1 VRLVVTGS
9 GGGLGTAFTSIVPSH
24 HEVLAL
30 AHRDLDVGDHH
41 AVMATIPA
49 LRPEAIVN
57 LAAFTDVD
65 GNERDPARAW
75 RDNALGPQSLAL
87 AARASGAAL
96 LHVSTD
102 FVFDGRKGAPYH
114 ELDAPGPLSVYA
126 RSKLGGERFVRQML
140 PEHIVVRTGF
150 VFGGGADHLTRAVE
164 RLRRGDPAGGIADR
178 VGTPTYVR
186 DLAERLLP
194 LLLTGR
200 FGTYH
205 VAGPEPTTWHDV
217 LLRAKRLGRLPGEV
231 ERQEAASLGLP
242 APRPSASALT
252 SVYLAHLGIEPMP
265 PLDASL
271 EVFLSATAPG
281 TT

>member
-1 VRLVVTGS
+1 LVITGS
-9 GGGLGTAFTSIVPSH
+9 SGGLGTAFTSILPSH
-24 HEVLAL
+24 HEVHAL

-41 AVMATIPA
+41 AVMATISA

-87 AARASGAAL
+87 AARACGAAL

-102 FVFDGRKGAPYH
+102 FVFDGRKGAPYD

-126 RSKLGGERFVRQML
+126 RSKLGGERFVRQLL
-140 PEHIVVRTGF
+140 PEHVVVRTGF
-150 VFGGGADHLTRAVE
+150 VFGGGADHLTRSVE
-164 RLRRGDPAGGIADR
+164 RLRRADPAGGIADR

-217 LLRAKRLGRLPGEV
+217 LLRAKRLGGLPGEV

-252 SVYLAHLGIEPMP
+252 SVYLSQLGIEPMP